1 VKKLKKF
8 ADSGIRSWKK
18 STYPNEHDLRKSLM
32 VSISQRS
39 EQLRLYNL
47 V

>member
-1 VKKLKKF
+1 VKQGLILEKE
-8 ADSGIRSWKK
+8 AERK
-18 STYPNEHDLRKSLM
+18 STYPNELDVRKPLV

-39 EQLRLYNL
+39 EGLRLYNL